1 MAIAFKTLLN
11 RDADVVVPSADE
23 NRSGVSQSSS
33 KDPKLQ
39 VFKTEVV
46 NRSWSR
52 QKHRRDTLMYVS
64 RFVSFRDFGVVT
76 LDKIM

>member
-1 MAIAFKTLLN
+1 MMDSNPRPSDEWVETTPIKEMAIAFKTLLN
-11 RDADVVVPSADE
+11 RDTDVVVPSADE

-46 NRSWSR
+46 KRLRSR
-52 QKHRRDTLMYVS
+52 
-64 RFVSFRDFGVVT
+64 
-76 LDKIM
+76 